1 VNFSFQP
8 QNTPSAAS
16 RRRARS
22 RAQVQIVGAVDRATF
37 VEEQLDKA
45 RRGLLPVV
53 DLTQF

>member
-1 VNFSFQP
+1 
-8 QNTPSAAS
+8 
-16 RRRARS
+16 
-22 RAQVQIVGAVDRATF
+22 VQIVGAVDRATF